1 MQPAPAPAFGGA
13 AGRGQGGGQAGRQGG
28 PGGAPVQNPFGAG
41 CGGAGGGGRGG
52 FGGAGG
58 GNPGPYVLG
67 GTYNVSLVVD
77 GKTVDTKPLR
87 VAPDPEVALTEV
99 ERKKMFDM
107 AMEMHELQRR
117 GTEVGTGMGALNTRL
132 GELAKEAGSKS
143 DLPADLKTSLE
154 TLQKDVAALAPK
166 LTVPAGGGR
175 GFGGGGGRGGG
186 AGDSLVARVGQA
198 KTGLM
203 GSLWPTEATMRAYT
217 ESKAQLPKAI
227 ADANSLFARAATLG
241 SALTKYSL
249 TLTAPTPV
257 K

>member
-1 MQPAPAPAFGGA
+1 
-13 AGRGQGGGQAGRQGG
+13 
-28 PGGAPVQNPFGAG
+28 
-41 CGGAGGGGRGG
+41 
-52 FGGAGG
+52 
-58 GNPGPYVLG
+58 VLG
-67 GTYNVSLVVD
+67 GTYTVSLVVD
-77 GKTVDTKPLR
+77 GKTVDSKPLR
-87 VAPDPEVALTEV
+87 VAPDPEVVLTEA

-117 GTEVGTGMGALNTRL
+117 GTDVGTGMGTLNSRL
-132 GELAKEAGSKS
+132 GELAKETESKT
-143 DLPADLKTSLE
+143 DVPADLKASLE

-166 LTVPAGGGR
+166 LTVPAFGGR
-175 GFGGGGGRGGG
+175 GFGGGGGGRGGG

-198 KTGLM
+198 KTALM
-203 GSLWPTEATMRAYT
+203 GGLWPTEATMRAYT